1 MRLHCS
7 THSALGELQNGYK
20 NRLANILNASLTILC
35 SSMARRYNSITE
47 LNDLWDGDLSA
58 SGVLG
63 QQDQQLKDVPDQPLP
78 TSAARK
84 KRSSWNGFELTG
96 NKQQRMSQER
106 EWVEDISI
114 NRTCKYGQVSLAG
127 WNTWHKGYMTLH
139 IYRRLL

>member
-7 THSALGELQNGYK
+7 THSALRELQNGYK

-84 KRSSWNGFELTG
+84 KRVETG
-96 NKQQRMSQER
+96 LN
-106 EWVEDISI
+106 
-114 NRTCKYGQVSLAG
+114 
-127 WNTWHKGYMTLH
+127 
-139 IYRRLL
+139 